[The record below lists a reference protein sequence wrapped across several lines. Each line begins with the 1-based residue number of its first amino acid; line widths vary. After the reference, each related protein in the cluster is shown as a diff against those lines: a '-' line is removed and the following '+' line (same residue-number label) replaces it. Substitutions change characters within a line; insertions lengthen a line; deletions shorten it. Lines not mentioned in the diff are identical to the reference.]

1 MFDQGQS
8 IPVQIGILLQD
19 HEIKLILWELIY
31 GHRSWATNYQ
41 DALRI
46 LVPMYMYISLVS
58 HT

>member
-46 LVPMYMYISLVS
+46 LVPMYISLVS